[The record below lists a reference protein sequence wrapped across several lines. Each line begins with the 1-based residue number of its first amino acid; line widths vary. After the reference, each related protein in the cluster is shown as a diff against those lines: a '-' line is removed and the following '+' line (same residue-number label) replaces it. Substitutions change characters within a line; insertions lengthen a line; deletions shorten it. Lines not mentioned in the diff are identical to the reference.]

1 MNIPKR
7 MTLKQRKMWQ
17 ALNPAPPRAETD
29 SQRLLRILRSMRP
42 RSGS

>member
-17 ALNPAPPRAETD
+17 ALQPPRSETD
-29 SQRLLRILRSMRP
+29 SQKLLRILRTVRP
-42 RSGS
+42 KGNK